1 MVTHVAG
8 KKALLTSAVKCKR
21 WLRYYIRLLHNVV
34 MRYTTA
40 RATTGAPEQN
50 FLGSPIEVLRELRR
64 TILDSENQMFLVLV
78 AYSDL

>member
-40 RATTGAPEQN
+40 RATTGALARDLFRYTQGVSE
-50 FLGSPIEVLRELRR
+50 GAWR
-64 TILDSENQMFLVLV
+64 TIFNIFGSSSLV
-78 AYSDL
+78 

>member
-21 WLRYYIRLLHNVV
+21 WLRYYIRLLV